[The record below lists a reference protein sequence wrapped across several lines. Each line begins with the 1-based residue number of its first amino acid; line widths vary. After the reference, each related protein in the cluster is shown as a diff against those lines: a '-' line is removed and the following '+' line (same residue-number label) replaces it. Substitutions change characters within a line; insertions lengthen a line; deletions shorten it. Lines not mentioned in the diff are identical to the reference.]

1 VGELVWS
8 LVVISAIV
16 GEVVDS
22 WVWNCGERLKEEW
35 INGAQRGNRG
45 CRPVSSKRG
54 RRALGASAKGSA
66 REGRGV
72 ATAGGRVRGVERAI
86 VVRAREQDD
95 WSQLCFLQRRVDRY
109 AVSDRR

>member
-72 ATAGGRVRGVERAI
+72 ATAGGRVRGVEWAIDSASSRAGRLESALFSAATSQQ
-86 VVRAREQDD
+86 VRG
-95 WSQLCFLQRRVDRY
+95 
-109 AVSDRR
+109 